1 MSDNQ
6 ERIAVLETKMEAVH
20 EDNAKTLR
28 MFREHM
34 EKEDSRWEEIQR
46 NTARQKGFL
55 GGVVFVIS
63 ALWAAILAGLH
74 FMSK

>member
-1 MSDNQ
+1 MDNQ
-6 ERIAVLETKMEAVH
+6 ERIAVLETEMKAVH
-20 EDNAKTLR
+20 EDNKKILQI
-28 MFREHM
+28 FKEHM

-74 FMSK
+74 FLGK